1 VARDT
6 KTPARRGAPAPGAG
20 PRGASLAAPFRARC
34 GPDQGGTTISI
45 LVIDVGTS
53 SVRAAIVR
61 PDASVEHVH
70 RFPLPPN
77 VPMPGLVEFDP
88 VAMAAA
94 VQAVAEHA
102 LEDGGPVD
110 AVGVTAQRASAIAWD
125 SRTGLPLG
133 PGLGWQDL
141 RTVGTCLE
149 LQAEGIR
156 FLPSESATKF
166 AWLLDQ
172 VGPDERDHAKLGT
185 VDSWLAWQL
194 SRGALHITD
203 PSNAAVTGLFGLDG
217 PGWGREA
224 IERLGL
230 PPTALPAIVDSSG
243 PLGAATSLPGGPP
256 LCALI
261 GDQQASMVGQG
272 CTRPGLAKATFGTG
286 AMLDVCLGETRP
298 GFSARGEGGCFPI
311 IAWQR
316 GGRLTWGVEGI
327 MLAAGTAIDWL
338 VEDLGL
344 ISSPAESEAV
354 AAACPDTGGVVAV
367 PALLG
372 FGTPQWDFGAR
383 GALFGLTRGTGRP
396 EVVRAV
402 LEGVAHSGADLLE
415 AAERDAGLDIGHLR
429 IDGGMSANRVF
440 VQALA
445 DACGRPV
452 EVSPQLEATT
462 LGAGLLAGLATG
474 AWGSLDELATIWSP
488 RAVVEPSD
496 RPAERDRW
504 RRATE
509 RAGQWYPEL
518 SALSF

>member
-1 VARDT
+1 MRATRNDDHD
-6 KTPARRGAPAPGAG
+6 APVTFPGAFGAHLKRGTRHEDAG
-20 PRGASLAAPFRARC
+20 PAGSAGPWRRPAVACSLAAPFRARC

-243 PLGAATSLPGGPP
+243 PLGAAHLP
-256 LCALI
+256 
-261 GDQQASMVGQG
+261 S
-272 CTRPGLAKATFGTG
+272 
-286 AMLDVCLGETRP
+286 
-298 GFSARGEGGCFPI
+298 
-311 IAWQR
+311 
-316 GGRLTWGVEGI
+316 
-327 MLAAGTAIDWL
+327 
-338 VEDLGL
+338 
-344 ISSPAESEAV
+344 
-354 AAACPDTGGVVAV
+354 
-367 PALLG
+367 
-372 FGTPQWDFGAR
+372 
-383 GALFGLTRGTGRP
+383 GRP
-396 EVVRAV
+396 APVRPDRR
-402 LEGVAHSGADLLE
+402 S
-415 AAERDAGLDIGHLR
+415 AGLHGRARLHPSGPGQGHLR
-429 IDGGMSANRVF
+429 Y
-440 VQALA
+440 
-445 DACGRPV
+445 GRH
-452 EVSPQLEATT
+452 A
-462 LGAGLLAGLATG
+462 
-474 AWGSLDELATIWSP
+474 
-488 RAVVEPSD
+488 
-496 RPAERDRW
+496 
-504 RRATE
+504 
-509 RAGQWYPEL
+509 
-518 SALSF
+518 